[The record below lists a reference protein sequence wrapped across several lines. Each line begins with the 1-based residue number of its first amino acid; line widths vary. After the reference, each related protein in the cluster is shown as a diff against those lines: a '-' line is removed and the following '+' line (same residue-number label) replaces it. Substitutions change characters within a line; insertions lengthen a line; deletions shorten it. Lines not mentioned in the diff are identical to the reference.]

1 MPYRVKAAAAV
12 IQIGG
17 SERYLYRGAI
27 VPKATTNID
36 HLEAVGLIE
45 KFEVTAVA
53 IPDME
58 PVQVVSTNSQGT
70 QEDTEEQG
78 GGDEQP
84 PTPPA
89 QGGPG
94 SSAEAWRSYAAKVG
108 VDVPRDASRDDVITA
123 LEAAG
128 KPTE

>member
-45 KFEVTAVA
+45 EFELADVV
-53 IPDME
+53 ILDEE
-58 PVQVVSTNSQGT
+58 PVQDASTSDQGAR
-70 QEDTEEQG
+70 EDTKEQG
-78 GGDEQP
+78 DGDEQP

-94 SSAEAWRSYAAKVG
+94 SGAEAWRNYAAKVG
-108 VDVPRDASRDDVITA
+108 VDVPQDASRDDVITA